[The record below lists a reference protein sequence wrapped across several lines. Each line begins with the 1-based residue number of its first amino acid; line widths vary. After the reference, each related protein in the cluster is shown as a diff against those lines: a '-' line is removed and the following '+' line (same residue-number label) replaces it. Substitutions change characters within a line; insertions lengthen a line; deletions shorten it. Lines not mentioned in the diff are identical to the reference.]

1 MERGVITKV
10 MDNSLIEAGNVRVD
24 LSAPTTL
31 ADTGLSEDLITQLV
45 IKLLHFN
52 ANYTGVEIAH
62 RLGLEFTVV
71 ESILE
76 TLKQSQQCEVVGGGL
91 LGAPSFRYRI
101 TDQGRRRAQLFLEHN
116 QYVGAAPVPL
126 AQYREYMTKYQQ
138 ATRRSVTPATVRQ
151 AVSHLVLSDRVV
163 NQLGAAVTSG
173 QSLFIY
179 GAPGNGKTV
188 IAQALHNLLEGP
200 IAIPYA
206 LEVEGQL
213 IRLYNPINH
222 EPIPDD
228 GADPWITEA
237 RLDRRW
243 VLCRRPKVMVG
254 GELTMPSLDV
264 AYSATTGFYN
274 APIQLMAN
282 GGLLVIDDFGRQ
294 ACSPREMLNRW
305 IVPLESG
312 VDFHTLQ
319 SGQKFEVPFMTLIVF
334 ATNVRPAD
342 LVDEAFLRR
351 IQYKILAESPTVEDF
366 KAIFASCCRTLGATA
381 EPGLVDHLLVEYYR
395 PRKIALRGCHPRDLI
410 KQALS
415 LASYLNRP
423 PHLTRDLI
431 EAACHG
437 YFVDDAEP
445 AATYA

>member
-1 MERGVITKV
+1 MTAEV
-10 MDNSLIEAGNVRVD
+10 MDNLG
-24 LSAPTTL
+24 APTTL

-52 ANYTGVEIAH
+52 ANCTGVEIAH
-62 RLGLEFTVV
+62 RVGLEFAVV
-71 ESILE
+71 EPILE
-76 TLKQSQQCEVVGGGL
+76 TLKLSQQCEVVGGGL

-101 TDQGRRRAQLFLEHN
+101 TDHGRRRAQLFLEHN

-126 AQYREYMTKYQQ
+126 SQYREYMTKFQQ
-138 ATRRSVTPATVRQ
+138 ATRRVVTPAAVRQ

-163 NQLGAAVTSG
+163 NQIGPAVTSG
-173 QSLFIY
+173 QSLFVY
-179 GAPGNGKTV
+179 GPPGNGKTV

-200 IAIPYA
+200 IAIPHA
-206 LEVEGQL
+206 LEVEGHI
-213 IRLYNPINH
+213 IRLFNPINH

-228 GADPWITEA
+228 GADPWTTEA

-254 GELTMPSLDV
+254 GELTMQSLDL

-305 IVPLESG
+305 IVPLESR
-312 VDFHTLQ
+312 VDFLTLQ
-319 SGQKFEVPFMTLIVF
+319 SGQKFDVPFDVLVVF
-334 ATNVRPAD
+334 ATNIKPTE

-351 IQYKILAESPTVEDF
+351 IQYKILAESPTPATF
-366 KAIFASCCRTLGATA
+366 KLIFETCCREHGLAFD
-381 EPGLVDHLLVEYYR
+381 PSLVDRMIAEYFV
-395 PRKIALRGCHPRDLI
+395 PRGIPLRGCHPRDLI
-410 KQALS
+410 GRVLAQAE
-415 LASYLNRP
+415 YLGLE
-423 PHLTRDLI
+423 HQLTGELLED
-431 EAACHG
+431 ACAG
-437 YFVDDAEP
+437 YFIDDQDV
-445 AATYA
+445 

>member
-1 MERGVITKV
+1 MTAEV
-10 MDNSLIEAGNVRVD
+10 MDNPPVGAGSARAG
-24 LSAPTTL
+24 LGAPTTL

-52 ANYTGVEIAH
+52 ANCTGVEVAH
-62 RLGLEFTVV
+62 RLGLEFAVV

-76 TLKQSQQCEVVGGGL
+76 TLKQSHQCEVVGGGL

-101 TDQGRRRAQLFLEHN
+101 TDHGRRRAHLFLEHN

-126 AQYREYMTKYQQ
+126 AQYREYMTKFQQ
-138 ATRRSVTPATVRQ
+138 ETRRVVTPAVVRQ
-151 AVSHLVLSDRVV
+151 AVSHLVLSDRLV
-163 NQLGAAVTSG
+163 NQIGPAVTSG

-200 IAIPYA
+200 IAIPHA
-206 LEVEGQL
+206 LEVEGHI

-222 EPIPDD
+222 EPIPDE
-228 GADPWITEA
+228 GADSWTTEA

-254 GELTMPSLDV
+254 GELTIQSLDL

-305 IVPLESG
+305 IVPLESR
-312 VDFHTLQ
+312 VDFLTLQ
-319 SGQKFEVPFMTLIVF
+319 TGQKFDLPFTVLLVF
-334 ATNVRPAD
+334 ATNLKPST

-351 IQYKILAESPTVEDF
+351 IRYKVFAESPGVEDF
-366 KAIFASCCRTLGATA
+366 TEIFRNCCVERGL
-381 EPGLVDHLLVEYYR
+381 EFDRGLVDFLVRDQYR
-395 PRKIALRGCHPRDLI
+395 PRQIPLRGCHPRDLI
-410 KQALS
+410 DQALS
-415 LASYLNRP
+415 LAEYRGDP
-423 PHLTRDLI
+423 RALTPELLD
-431 EAACHG
+431 AACDG
-437 YFVDDAEP
+437 YFVDEQGPSALVP
-445 AATYA
+445 A

>member
-1 MERGVITKV
+1 MTAEL
-10 MDNSLIEAGNVRVD
+10 MDNPPVGAGSARVD

-31 ADTGLSEDLITQLV
+31 EDTGLSEDLITQLV

-52 ANYTGVEIAH
+52 ADCTGVEIAH
-62 RLGLEFTVV
+62 RVGLEFAVV
-71 ESILE
+71 EPILE
-76 TLKQSQQCEVVGGGL
+76 TLKQSHQCEIVGGGL

-101 TDQGRRRAQLFLEHN
+101 TDHGRRRAQLFLDNN

-126 AQYREYMTKYQQ
+126 SQYREYMTKFQQ
-138 ATRRSVTPATVRQ
+138 ATRALVTPAAVRQ
-151 AVSHLVLSDRVV
+151 AVSHLVVSDRVI
-163 NQLGAAVTSG
+163 NQIGPAVTSG

-188 IAQALHNLLEGP
+188 IAQALHDLLEGP
-200 IAIPYA
+200 IAIPNA
-206 LEVEGQL
+206 LEVEGHI
-213 IRLYNPINH
+213 IRLYNPTTH
-222 EPIPDD
+222 EPVPDD
-228 GADPWITEA
+228 GCDQWTTDT

-254 GELTMPSLDV
+254 GELTLQSLDL

-294 ACSPREMLNRW
+294 MCSPREMLNRW
-305 IVPLESG
+305 IVPLESR
-312 VDFHTLQ
+312 VDFLTLQ
-319 SGQKFEVPFMTLIVF
+319 SGQKFDLPFMTLVVF
-334 ATNVRPAD
+334 ATNVRPAE

-351 IQYKILAESPTVEDF
+351 IPYKIFADSPTVADF
-366 KAIFASCCRTLGATA
+366 KAIFASCCSTLGATA
-381 EPGLVDHLLVEYYR
+381 ESGLVERLLIDYYR

-423 PHLTRDLI
+423 PHLTMELL
-431 EAACHG
+431 EAACDS
-437 YFVDDAEP
+437 YFVDDREEAP
-445 AATYA
+445 VYA

>member
-1 MERGVITKV
+1 
-10 MDNSLIEAGNVRVD
+10 
-24 LSAPTTL
+24 
-31 ADTGLSEDLITQLV
+31 LSEDLVTQLV

-52 ANYTGVEIAH
+52 ANCTGVEIAH
-62 RLGLEFTVV
+62 RVGLEFSVV
-71 ESILE
+71 EPILE
-76 TLKQSQQCEVVGGGL
+76 TLKGSRQCEVVGGGI

-101 TDQGRRRAQLFLEHN
+101 TDQGRRRAQLLLEHN

-126 AQYREYMTKYQQ
+126 TQYREYMTKFQQ
-138 ATRRSVTPATVRQ
+138 GTRRVVTPAAVRQ

-163 NQLGAAVTSG
+163 NQIGPAVTSG

-188 IAQALHNLLEGP
+188 IAQALHHLLEGP
-200 IAIPYA
+200 IAVPHA
-206 LEVEGQL
+206 LEVEGHI

-222 EPIPDD
+222 EPIPDER
-228 GADPWITEA
+228 ADSWTTEA
-237 RLDRRW
+237 RIDRRW
-243 VLCRRPKVMVG
+243 VLCKRPNVMVG
-254 GELTMPSLDV
+254 GELTMQSLDL

-274 APIQLMAN
+274 APVQLMAN
-282 GGLLVIDDFGRQ
+282 GGLLIIDDFGRQ

-305 IVPLESG
+305 IVPLASR

-319 SGQKFEVPFMTLIVF
+319 SGQKFELPFDVLLIF
-334 ATNVRPAD
+334 ATNVRPGE

-351 IQYKILAESPTVEDF
+351 IQYKVCAESPTVAEF
-366 KAIFASCCRTLGATA
+366 KAIFASCCSTLGATA
-381 EPGLVDHLLVEYYR
+381 ETGLVEQLLIDYYR

-423 PHLTRDLI
+423 PHLTFDLL
-431 EAACHG
+431 EAACAG
-437 YFVDDAEP
+437 YFVEDAEP
-445 AATYA
+445 APVYA

>member
-1 MERGVITKV
+1 MTAEV
-10 MDNSLIEAGNVRVD
+10 MDNPPSELEVRRVD

-52 ANYTGVEIAH
+52 ANCTGVEIAH
-62 RLGLEFTVV
+62 RVGLEFAVV
-71 ESILE
+71 EPILE
-76 TLKQSQQCEVVGGGL
+76 TLKQSHQCEVVGGGS

-101 TDQGRRRAQLFLEHN
+101 TDHGRRRAQLFLEHN

-126 AQYREYMTKYQQ
+126 AQYREYMTKFQQ
-138 ATRRSVTPATVRQ
+138 ATRRIVTPAAVRQ

-163 NQLGAAVTSG
+163 NQIGPAVTSG
-173 QSLFIY
+173 QSLFVY

-200 IAIPYA
+200 IAIPHA
-206 LEVEGQL
+206 LEVEGHI
-213 IRLYNPINH
+213 IRLFNPINH

-228 GADPWITEA
+228 GADPWTTEA

-254 GELTMPSLDV
+254 GELTMQSLDL

-305 IVPLESG
+305 IVPLESR
-312 VDFHTLQ
+312 VDFLTLQ
-319 SGQKFEVPFMTLIVF
+319 SGQKFELPFMTLIVF
-334 ATNVRPAD
+334 ATNVRPAE

-351 IQYKILAESPTVEDF
+351 IQYKIFAESPTVEEF
-366 KAIFASCCRTLGATA
+366 KAIFASCCRDLGATA
-381 EPGLVDHLLVEYYR
+381 EPALVERLLIDYYR

-415 LASYLNRP
+415 LAAYLNRP
-423 PHLTRDLI
+423 PHLTMELL
-431 EAACHG
+431 EAACDS
-437 YFVDDAEP
+437 YFVDDDEP
-445 AATYA
+445 APVYA

>member
-1 MERGVITKV
+1 MTAEV
-10 MDNSLIEAGNVRVD
+10 MDNPPVGAGSARVD

-52 ANYTGVEIAH
+52 ANCTGVEIAH
-62 RLGLEFTVV
+62 RVGLEFAVV

-76 TLKQSQQCEVVGGGL
+76 TLKRSHQCEVVGGGL

-101 TDQGRRRAQLFLEHN
+101 TDHGRQRAQLFLEHN

-126 AQYREYMTKYQQ
+126 SQYREYMTKFQQ
-138 ATRRSVTPATVRQ
+138 ATRRIVTPAAVRQ

-163 NQLGAAVTSG
+163 NQIGPAVTSG
-173 QSLFIY
+173 QSLFVY
-179 GAPGNGKTV
+179 GPPGNGKTV

-200 IAIPYA
+200 IAIPHA
-206 LEVEGQL
+206 LEVEGQI
-213 IRLYNPINH
+213 IRLFNPINH

-228 GADPWITEA
+228 GADPWTTEA

-254 GELTMPSLDV
+254 GELTMQSLDL

-294 ACSPREMLNRW
+294 SVLAARNAEPVDRPTRVARGLSHAPERAEVRGT
-305 IVPLESG
+305 VRRAGG
-312 VDFHTLQ
+312 VRDQYQADRTRRR
-319 SGQKFEVPFMTLIVF
+319 GIP
-334 ATNVRPAD
+334 PAD
-342 LVDEAFLRR
+342 SATRCSRR
-351 IQYKILAESPTVEDF
+351 ARRSRSSARSSRAAVASADSPYD
-366 KAIFASCCRTLGATA
+366 AA
-381 EPGLVDHLLVEYYR
+381 LVER
-395 PRKIALRGCHPRDLI
+395 SAERLLSGSRRLRC
-410 KQALS
+410 
-415 LASYLNRP
+415 
-423 PHLTRDLI
+423 
-431 EAACHG
+431 AA
-437 YFVDDAEP
+437 VIR
-445 AATYA
+445 AT

>member
-1 MERGVITKV
+1 MTAEV
-10 MDNSLIEAGNVRVD
+10 MDNPPVGAGSARVD

-52 ANYTGVEIAH
+52 ANCTGVEIAH
-62 RLGLEFTVV
+62 RVGLEFAVV
-71 ESILE
+71 EPILE
-76 TLKQSQQCEVVGGGL
+76 TLKRSHQCEVVGGGL

-101 TDQGRRRAQLFLEHN
+101 TDHGRRRAQLFLEHN

-126 AQYREYMTKYQQ
+126 SQYREYMTKFQQ
-138 ATRRSVTPATVRQ
+138 ATRRIVTPAAVRQ

-163 NQLGAAVTSG
+163 NQIGPAVTSG
-173 QSLFIY
+173 QSLFVY
-179 GAPGNGKTV
+179 GPPGNGKTV

-200 IAIPYA
+200 IAIPHA
-206 LEVEGQL
+206 LEVEGHI
-213 IRLYNPINH
+213 IRLFNPINH

-228 GADPWITEA
+228 GADPWTTEA

-254 GELTMPSLDV
+254 GELTMQSLDL

-305 IVPLESG
+305 IVPLESR
-312 VDFHTLQ
+312 VDFLTLQ
-319 SGQKFEVPFMTLIVF
+319 SGQKFDVPFDVLVVF
-334 ATNVRPAD
+334 ATNIRPTE

-351 IQYKILAESPTVEDF
+351 IQYKILAESPTPATF
-366 KAIFASCCRTLGATA
+366 KMIFETCCREHGLAFD
-381 EPGLVDHLLVEYYR
+381 PSLVDRLIAEYFV
-395 PRKIALRGCHPRDLI
+395 PRGIPLRGCHP
-410 KQALS
+410 
-415 LASYLNRP
+415 
-423 PHLTRDLI
+423 
-431 EAACHG
+431 
-437 YFVDDAEP
+437 
-445 AATYA
+445 AT